1 MKVLV
6 PVKRVVDY
14 NVKVRVKSDG
24 TGVELANVKMSMNP
38 FDEIAVEEALRLKEA
53 GKATE
58 VVVVSIGP
66 AQASETIRTGLAM
79 GADRGILV
87 KAEGNVEPLAVAKL
101 LKAVAE
107 AEKPGLII
115 LGKQAIDDDSNQTGQ
130 MLAALLGWSQATFA
144 SKLEVEGSDFK
155 VTREVDGGLQ
165 TVKLKGPAIVTTDLR
180 LNEPRYASLPNI
192 MKAKKK
198 PIDDKSAADY
208 GVDLTPHLEVLKTA
222 EPPGRKGGVKVK
234 DVSRAGIQTQDRSR
248 GSLMTTLLIAEHDN
262 ASIKDATNKALT
274 AAAALGADVH
284 VLVAGENAKAA
295 ADAASKLAGVKKVLL
310 ADNAAYAHDLAEP
323 LAALIVALA
332 PSYDAF
338 VAPATSRFKN
348 VMPRVAALLDVMQVS
363 EIIKVVSPDTFER
376 PIYAG
381 NAIQTVKS
389 KDAKKVITVRTST
402 FAAAGD
408 GGSAPVENA
417 ASAADPGL
425 SSFVGEEVAKSD
437 RPELTSAKIIVSG
450 GRAMQS
456 RENFAKYI
464 EPLADKLGA
473 GVGASRAAVDAGYA
487 PNDWQVGQTG
497 KVVAPELYVAIGI
510 SGAIQHLAGMKDSK
524 VIVAINKDE
533 DAPIFQVA
541 DYGLVADLYQAV
553 PELTEALG
561 KLGK

>member
-1 MKVLV
+1 
-6 PVKRVVDY
+6 
-14 NVKVRVKSDG
+14 
-24 TGVELANVKMSMNP
+24 
-38 FDEIAVEEALRLKEA
+38 
-53 GKATE
+53 
-58 VVVVSIGP
+58 
-66 AQASETIRTGLAM
+66 
-79 GADRGILV
+79 
-87 KAEGNVEPLAVAKL
+87 
-101 LKAVAE
+101 
-107 AEKPGLII
+107 
-115 LGKQAIDDDSNQTGQ
+115 
-130 MLAALLGWSQATFA
+130 
-144 SKLEVEGSDFK
+144 
-155 VTREVDGGLQ
+155 
-165 TVKLKGPAIVTTDLR
+165 
-180 LNEPRYASLPNI
+180 
-192 MKAKKK
+192 
-198 PIDDKSAADY
+198 
-208 GVDLTPHLEVLKTA
+208 
-222 EPPGRKGGVKVK
+222 
-234 DVSRAGIQTQDRSR
+234 
-248 GSLMTTLLIAEHDN
+248 MTTLLIAEHEQEVL
-262 ASIKDATNKALT
+262 KDSTNKALT
-274 AAAALGADVH
+274 AASQLGGDVH
-284 VLVAGENAKAA
+284 VLVAGGGQGTKAA
-295 ADAASKLAGVKKVLL
+295 AEAASKLTGVAKVLV
-310 ADNAAYAHDLAEP
+310 AEGEPYAHDLAEP
-323 LAALIVALA
+323 LAALIVSLA
-332 PSYDAF
+332 PSYDAI

-363 EIIKVVSPDTFER
+363 EITKVVAPDTYER

-402 FAAAGD
+402 FAAAAA
-408 GGSAPVENA
+408 GGSAPVESVQA
-417 ASAADPGL
+417 AADPGL

-497 KVVAPELYVAIGI
+497 KVVAPELYVAVGI

-553 PELTEALG
+553 PELTAELG